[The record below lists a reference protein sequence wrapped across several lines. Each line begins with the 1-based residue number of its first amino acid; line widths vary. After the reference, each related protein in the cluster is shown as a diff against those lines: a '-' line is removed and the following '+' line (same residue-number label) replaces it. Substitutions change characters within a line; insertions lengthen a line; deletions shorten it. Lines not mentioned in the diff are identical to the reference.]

1 MKLIKI
7 AIAAGALLQIYS
19 CSPTQK
25 VDVKGFK
32 TLEEKASYAIG
43 SDMGKAMV
51 LNIRQAATQFTD
63 LDSNL
68 IKNALVE
75 YLQTGNSQLDS
86 ASIVSS
92 IEEYMKASSEKKS
105 AGNIEAGKK
114 YVTDQMAANPN
125 LKQTASGLIYEVISE
140 GNGPKPTVDNTVSA
154 IYKGM
159 LIDGTVFDDSK
170 GEAREFPLKSVIK
183 GWTEGIQLMSV
194 GSKYRFIIPADLA
207 YGDQER
213 PPHIKPGSTLVFE
226 VELKGI
232 K

>member
-19 CSPTQK
+19 CAPNQK
-25 VDVKGFK
+25 VDVQGLK

-43 SDMGKAMV
+43 SDMGKAMDM
-51 LNIRQAATQFTD
+51 NIRQASTQFAD

-68 IKNALVE
+68 IKNALIE
-75 YLQTGNSQLDS
+75 YLQTGSSQLDS
-86 ASIVSS
+86 ATIIST

-114 YVTDQMAANPN
+114 YVEEQMAANPN
-125 LKQTASGLIYEVISE
+125 LKKTASGLVYEVISE
-140 GNGPKPTVDNTVSA
+140 GSGPKPTADNTVSA
-154 IYKGM
+154 MYKGM
-159 LIDGTVFDDSK
+159 LIDGTVFDESTE
-170 GEAREFPLKSVIK
+170 GPREFPLKNVIK

-194 GSKYRFIIPADLA
+194 GSKYRFIIPSELA

-226 VELKGI
+226 VELKAI